1 MFDYVIVGAG
11 SAGCVLAERLSAQ
24 PGTRVCLLEAGP
36 PDTHPLIHMPFGIAW
51 LMWSK
56 RLNWQYYTA
65 PQRNL
70 DGRRL
75 FWPRGKTLGGS
86 SSTNAMC
93 YTRGHP
99 GDYDDWVRM
108 GNPGWGY
115 ADLLPYFRRSE
126 NRERGETAY
135 HGVNGPLN
143 VAPQRSPNP
152 LSLAFVEAGVQAGYP
167 RNDDFN
173 GVSQE
178 GVGLYEVTQK
188 DGRRWS
194 AAQAYLRPAMGRPN
208 LTVISGARATRV
220 LLSGKRAVG
229 VAYVR
234 GGAEERAEAGE
245 VILAGGAINSPH
257 LLLLSGVGPR
267 AELQPHGIDLLHELP
282 GVGRNLQD
290 HLDVLVVS
298 KCRKPISYG
307 LSPRSFLRSGGEL
320 LDYFRRGRGM
330 FTSNA
335 AEGGGFVR
343 SSSDEARPDL
353 QFHFTPVRLDEHGRN
368 LATFI
373 GHGYALHACDLRPR
387 SRGYIGLASADPL
400 ADPLIDPNYLDDP
413 ADLDKL
419 VTAARVARRVLSQAA
434 FDEFRGDEI
443 FPGESVSSDDEGA
456 LRAFVRRKAGTIYH
470 PVGTCAMGVDDQAVV
485 DNELRV
491 HGLEG
496 LRVVD
501 ASVMPKLI
509 GGNTNGPVIALAE
522 RAADLVLG
530 REPLAPAAEPDSTT
544 VTA

>member
-1 MFDYVIVGAG
+1 MFDYLIVGAG

-24 PGTRVCLLEAGP
+24 SGTRVCLLEAGP

-143 VAPQRSPNP
+143 VASLRSPNP

-173 GVSQE
+173 GASQE

-194 AAQAYLRPAMGRPN
+194 AAQAYLRPAMDRPN
-208 LTVISGARATRV
+208 LTVIAGARATRV
-220 LLSGKRAVG
+220 LFSGKRAVG
-229 VAYVR
+229 VAYAR
-234 GGAEERAEAGE
+234 GGGEERVEAGE

-267 AELQPHGIDLLHELP
+267 EELQPHGIDLRHELP

-298 KCRKPISYG
+298 KCRKPVSYG
-307 LSPRSFLRSGGEL
+307 LSLRSFLRSGGSCWTISGVAGACSPATRQRAAASSEVPG
-320 LDYFRRGRGM
+320 RRRARTCN
-330 FTSNA
+330 FISRPCDWTSTA
-335 AEGGGFVR
+335 ATSPL
-343 SSSDEARPDL
+343 SSV
-353 QFHFTPVRLDEHGRN
+353 T
-368 LATFI
+368 ATRCMPAI
-373 GHGYALHACDLRPR
+373 CDPTAA
-387 SRGYIGLASADPL
+387 GASAW
-400 ADPLIDPNYLDDP
+400 P
-413 ADLDKL
+413 API
-419 VTAARVARRVLSQAA
+419 RWPIR
-434 FDEFRGDEI
+434 
-443 FPGESVSSDDEGA
+443 
-456 LRAFVRRKAGTIYH
+456 
-470 PVGTCAMGVDDQAVV
+470 
-485 DNELRV
+485 
-491 HGLEG
+491 
-496 LRVVD
+496 
-501 ASVMPKLI
+501 
-509 GGNTNGPVIALAE
+509 
-522 RAADLVLG
+522 
-530 REPLAPAAEPDSTT
+530 
-544 VTA
+544 